1 MSPMEQNVIIRAE
14 ATSNF
19 PITVWLGIY
28 NGQKYLESLLN
39 QLTDQLDQN
48 FNLLVVDNCSTDD
61 SLDCVLQWKKFFKGR
76 ITVCKNIQN
85 YGGAGSCIAS
95 LDEIHSP
102 WFTAIHQDDFYL
114 PNHIFELNKAIRKS
128 NSNTVSIS
136 TSMGS
141 MSSNGQI
148 IVAPPRANWFLKQ
161 YDQTHNFLQNIRLHS
176 IPTPSV
182 AYRTNQFA
190 KVASSWHTTFADA
203 LVVLKLSTM
212 GEFKQVMKE
221 TMHYRENENSES
233 HAINQVERRIST
245 ASGLTRAFA
254 SEEFA
259 VLISKIS
266 ILERY
271 EFVRTLNDAI
281 STRLGKCDI
290 AEFVRLIANETMMMN
305 WDYAEK
311 SSVAEVHRSYQ
322 NMNGQF
328 TTSLLS
334 GFLDEWIH
342 PTREILDETNPF
354 IALAETSQRA
364 LEVNHSLVS
373 SAHTNRIFSAIFL
386 RIPFWMRYRVLKR
399 LVTLLFRRNNRSW
412 DFRRKY

>member
-1 MSPMEQNVIIRAE
+1 MSPMGQNVLIRAK
-14 ATSNF
+14 AADIF
-19 PITVWLGIY
+19 PLTVWLGIY
-28 NGQKYLESLLN
+28 NGQQYLESLLG
-39 QLTDQLDQN
+39 QLTNQSDQE

-61 SLDCVLQWKKFFKGR
+61 SLNCVLRWGKFFAGR
-76 ITVCKNIQN
+76 ITVCKNYQN
-85 YGGAGSCIAS
+85 YGGQGSCIAS
-95 LDEIHSP
+95 LNEINSP
-102 WFTAIHQDDFYL
+102 WFTAIHQDDLYL

-141 MSSNGQI
+141 MSSHGQI

-161 YDQTHNFLQNIRLHS
+161 YDQTHNFLQNVRLHS

-182 AYRTNQFA
+182 AYRTDQFA

-233 HAINQVERRIST
+233 HSINEVERRIST

-259 VLISKIS
+259 TLISKIP
-266 ILERY
+266 ILERH

-290 AEFVRLIANETMMMN
+290 AEFVRLIANETIMMH
-305 WDYAEK
+305 WDYVEK
-311 SSVAEVHRSYQ
+311 SSVAEVHKSYQ
-322 NMNGQF
+322 KMNGQF
-328 TTSLLS
+328 TTNLLS
-334 GFLDEWIH
+334 GFLDEWIQ
-342 PTREILDETNPF
+342 PTRETLNETNPF
-354 IALAETSQRA
+354 TALAETSQRA
-364 LEVNHSLVS
+364 LEINNSLVS
-373 SAHTNRIFSAIFL
+373 SVHTNRFFSAIFL
-386 RIPFWMRYRVLKR
+386 HIPFWMRYRVLKR

>member
-1 MSPMEQNVIIRAE
+1 
-14 ATSNF
+14 
-19 PITVWLGIY
+19 
-28 NGQKYLESLLN
+28 LN
-39 QLTDQLDQN
+39 
-48 FNLLVVDNCSTDD
+48 
-61 SLDCVLQWKKFFKGR
+61 
-76 ITVCKNIQN
+76 
-85 YGGAGSCIAS
+85 
-95 LDEIHSP
+95 EINSP
-102 WFTAIHQDDFYL
+102 WFTAIHQDDLYL

-141 MSSNGQI
+141 MSSHGQI

-161 YDQTHNFLQNIRLHS
+161 YDQTHNFLQNVRLHS

-182 AYRTNQFA
+182 AYRTDQFA

-221 TMHYRENENSES
+221 TMHYREDENSES
-233 HAINQVERRIST
+233 HSINEVERRIST

-259 VLISKIS
+259 MLISKIP
-266 ILERY
+266 ILERH

-290 AEFVRLIANETMMMN
+290 AEFVRLIANETIMMH
-305 WDYAEK
+305 WDYVEK
-311 SSVAEVHRSYQ
+311 SSVAEVHKSYQ
-322 NMNGQF
+322 KMNGQF
-328 TTSLLS
+328 TTNLLS
-334 GFLDEWIH
+334 GFLDEWIQ
-342 PTREILDETNPF
+342 PTRETLNETNPF
-354 IALAETSQRA
+354 TALAETSQRA
-364 LEVNHSLVS
+364 LEINNSLVS
-373 SAHTNRIFSAIFL
+373 SVHTNRFFSAIFL
-386 RIPFWMRYRVLKR
+386 HIPFWMRYRVLKR